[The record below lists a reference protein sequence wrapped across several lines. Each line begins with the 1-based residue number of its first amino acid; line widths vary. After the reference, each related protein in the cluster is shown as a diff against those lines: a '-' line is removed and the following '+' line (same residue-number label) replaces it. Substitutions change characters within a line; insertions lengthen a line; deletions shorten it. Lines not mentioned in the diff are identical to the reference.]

1 MPAAKQAIKIL
12 LDYYFTGADTGPEW
26 FRDEEDGPGSDF
38 IDLVKAAGVELG
50 LDTEDPFG
58 LGR

>member
-1 MPAAKQAIKIL
+1 MTAAKQAIKVL

-26 FRDEEDGPGSDF
+26 FGDEDVPGPDF
-38 IDLVKAAGVELG
+38 ITLVKAAGVELG
-50 LDTEDPFG
+50 LDTADPFG